1 MGDRLVLLGRIAGVF
16 GVQGWV
22 KIESFTEPRDNILR
36 YHPWRVRR
44 GGNETLV
51 AKPQGRAQGRGVVV
65 HLPGTA
71 DRDAAAALVGA
82 EIWIER
88 DRLPKSR
95 KGEWYWADL
104 EGLEVST
111 VDGVRLGTVSHL
123 VATGANDVLVVSGER
138 ERLIP
143 FLPGSTVAEVD
154 LAARTIRVDWDPD
167 F

>member
-1 MGDRLVLLGRIAGVF
+1 VGDRLILLGRVAGVF

-22 KIESFTEPRDNILR
+22 KLESFTAPRENILR
-36 YHPWRVRR
+36 YRPWRVRR
-44 GGNETLV
+44 GGNETVV
-51 AKPQGRAQGRGVVV
+51 AKPQGRVQGRGVVAL
-65 HLPGTA
+65 LPGTV

-88 DRLPKSR
+88 DRLPKAR
-95 KGEWYWADL
+95 MGEWYWADL
-104 EGLEVST
+104 EGLDVVT
-111 VDGVRLGTVSHL
+111 VDGVRLGTVSHV

-143 FLPGSTVAEVD
+143 FLPGSTVTEVD